1 MKTSLFLLIVL
12 ISGAMAGL
20 VHGSSNLVLVEPY
33 LDEAIGIENQ
43 NLFAS
48 GEEEDTPQFWV
59 EYNSY
64 RDWQKG
70 GQILA
75 GTILGTSVGALFGIV
90 YALSIRVLPG
100 KTDLRKS
107 FALAAMMWLTIYFI
121 PFLKYPANP
130 PTVGD
135 GETVVL
141 RAILY
146 LSFIA
151 ISGFGAVGFYQIYK
165 RLKQNTKILAFAGYA
180 AFIGIVFAFLGEVF
194 DTSMGTIEDV
204 EELIETGVISGGM
217 IPKVHTALSA
227 IREGV
232 RAVVIIDGRKPNA
245 CLLELFTT
253 YGAGSMIRA

>member
-1 MKTSLFLLIVL
+1 MKTVLFIAIVL
-12 ISGAMAGL
+12 VSGALAGTIHGMA
-20 VHGSSNLVLVEPY
+20 NLVIVEPY

-48 GEEEDTPQFWV
+48 GEEEDTPEFWV

-70 GQILA
+70 GQVLA
-75 GTILGTSVGALFGIV
+75 GAILGTSIGALFGIV
-90 YALSIRVLPG
+90 YALSRRALPQG
-100 KTDLRKS
+100 SDLKKT
-107 FALAAMMWLTIYFI
+107 FVLAAVMWFSIYII

-151 ISGFGAVGFYQIYK
+151 ISGFGVVGFYQVYK
-165 RLKQNTKILAFAGYA
+165 RLEKNKKFIAFAGYA
-180 AFIGIVFAFLGEVF
+180 VFIATVFVLIPPNPDEVTAPMDLVNGFRAMSVVAVSIFWVSLAFILGSF
-194 DTSMGTIEDV
+194 WYKFRPDA
-204 EELIETGVISGGM
+204 ETRM
-217 IPKVHTALSA
+217 KKH
-227 IREGV
+227 
-232 RAVVIIDGRKPNA
+232 
-245 CLLELFTT
+245 
-253 YGAGSMIRA
+253 

>member
-1 MKTSLFLLIVL
+1 MKTIIFLAIVL
-12 ISGAMAGL
+12 VSGALAGTI
-20 VHGSSNLVLVEPY
+20 HGIANLAIVEPY

-59 EYNSY
+59 EYDAY

-75 GTILGTSVGALFGIV
+75 GAILGTSIGALFGIV
-90 YALSIRVLPG
+90 YALSRKALPQG
-100 KTDLRKS
+100 NDMKKT
-107 FALAAMMWLTIYFI
+107 FVLAAIMWFSIYII

-151 ISGFGAVGFYQIYK
+151 ISGFGVVGFYQIYK
-165 RLKQNTKILAFAGYA
+165 RLETSKKFVAFGGYA
-180 AFIGIVFAFLGEVF
+180 AFIAIAFVLMPPNPDEITAPMDLVNGFRVMSVVAVSVFWVSVAVILGGLWQKFRPDSHVSV
-194 DTSMGTIEDV
+194 TKN
-204 EELIETGVISGGM
+204 
-217 IPKVHTALSA
+217 P
-227 IREGV
+227 
-232 RAVVIIDGRKPNA
+232 
-245 CLLELFTT
+245 
-253 YGAGSMIRA
+253 